1 MRIKELRK
9 QNNKT
14 QQEIAEFLNMTQ
26 VTYGRYELG
35 VHEPTLETLCK
46 LANYYG
52 VTVDYLIGR
61 DANEFAYLSAE
72 EKTLISEFRN
82 LNTNNKNQL
91 IGVAHG
97 MKISQDSKL

>member
-1 MRIKELRK
+1 MKIKELRK
-9 QNNKT
+9 QNKKT
-14 QQEIAEFLNMTQ
+14 QQEIAECLNVTQ

-35 VHEPTLETLCK
+35 ICEPTLETLCT
-46 LANYYG
+46 LANFYG

-61 DANEFAYLSAE
+61 DSNEFAYLSQE
-72 EKTLISEFRN
+72 EKTLISEFRA

-91 IGVAHG
+91 LGVAHG